1 MLKVCDEFGKNFD
14 VIFNCLKS
22 KCIVFRKHGELFHD
36 KIYLSNNE
44 IEIVESIQYLGV
56 TLHYNMSDNDEICNQ
71 YRKLC
76 SRVNVLGRKFNKCS
90 FEVKNELFRVFC
102 TNIYGINLWCN
113 FSKKVLNKFRVC
125 YNNGFRIMHGLARYC
140 SASGM
145 FVNAGV
151 LSFGE
156 MVRHGQW
163 SFVRSVISSE
173 NRLIQAANTIQH
185 SLLWLKYRKDLF
197 C

>member
-1 MLKVCDEFGKNFD
+1 M
-14 VIFNCLKS
+14 IF
-22 KCIVFRKHGELFHD
+22 
-36 KIYLSNNE
+36 
-44 IEIVESIQYLGV
+44 
-56 TLHYNMSDNDEICNQ
+56 
-71 YRKLC
+71 
-76 SRVNVLGRKFNKCS
+76 
-90 FEVKNELFRVFC
+90 FC
-102 TNIYGINLWCN
+102 KNIYGINLWCN

-140 SASGM
+140 SASGK